1 MVRGELGV
9 LETTSLAAAVEAAAV
24 RLRALVDAKGPGVI
38 GALASGHGTN
48 EDLSA
53 FVRLLDGLGVENRG
67 LVTVQG
73 DSDELL
79 VQAEKAANGE
89 GARAAGFGD
98 PAPLLERLSGGGLEA
113 LIVMG
118 HDLLDEQNL
127 GGIAGLEGLD
137 TLIVLD
143 THHSALERVA
153 HVVIPGRHAAEKA
166 GHLTNHAGLVQAIA
180 PAVQARGDTLAEADA
195 FDRMATALG
204 LAGESAA

>member
-1 MVRGELGV
+1 
-9 LETTSLAAAVEAAAV
+9 
-24 RLRALVDAKGPGVI
+24 VDGKGPGVV

-48 EDLSA
+48 EDLA
-53 FVRLLDGLGVENRG
+53 ALAALLDGLGVEARG
-67 LVTVQG
+67 LATVHG

-79 VQAEKAANGE
+79 IHAEKAANGE
-89 GARAAGFGD
+89 GARRLGFGEAKPVLD
-98 PAPLLERLSGGGLEA
+98 RLKAGGLEA

-118 HDLLDEQNL
+118 HDLLDPGHL
-127 GGIAGLEGLD
+127 GGIAGLERLD

-180 PAVQARGDTLAEADA
+180 PAVQAATETLPEAEAFA
-195 FDRMATALG
+195 RIGVALG
-204 LAGESAA
+204 LSARSAA